1 MKIIRNSMLVPALAL
16 TLLVAC
22 AVTSAPRCG
31 AAQPSATA
39 APAAT
44 PDGHRSVA
52 KISSTPAKAVKKPP
66 GLTQDMLISQVAG
79 RISRKPIGGYSRF
92 VWLNPGA
99 GWPKAVRIL
108 PNVALTTLEHA
119 NRPDKQAKNGKLFLI
134 SGVVTIYNGKPYLLV
149 SQNIQLLVRRSGQS
163 IPKPVGKTINRV
175 SAGGESPAEILA
187 ALLTHHIARPLQ
199 PPRSTQG
206 RLVVRSQLASPE
218 FTVDQKWRPW
228 PEGAYLWN
236 RRARLLHNPETH
248 RWFLA
253 LESNGSRRYSPT
265 IGVMPGPL
273 LEKMRTL
280 AARQGTR
287 VAFRVSGRV
296 TEYHG
301 LNYIYL
307 TYVQEFHFLG
317 RD

>member
-1 MKIIRNSMLVPALAL
+1 MKITCPSMLVLC
-16 TLLVAC
+16 LLVAGG
-22 AVTSAPRCG
+22 VNSATRCG
-31 AAQPSATA
+31 AAAPSATA
-39 APAAT
+39 ARAANPGEPA
-44 PDGHRSVA
+44 RVA
-52 KISSTPAKAVKKPP
+52 KSAISPVKAVKKPP

-79 RISRKPIGGYSRF
+79 RISRKPIGGYYRF
-92 VWLNPGA
+92 VWRNPGK
-99 GWPKAVRIL
+99 GWPESVRIL
-108 PNVALTTLEHA
+108 PNVALATLQNADKPNKHA
-119 NRPDKQAKNGKLFLI
+119 KHGKLFLI
-134 SGVVTIYNGKPYLLV
+134 SGIVTLYNGKPYLLI
-149 SQNIQLLVRRSGQS
+149 SQNIQVLARRPGKLP
-163 IPKPVGKTINRV
+163 PKPVGKTINRV
-175 SAGGESPAEILA
+175 SASGESPAEILA
-187 ALLTHHIARPLQ
+187 ALLKHHIARPLQ
-199 PPRSTQG
+199 APPAAKG
-206 RLVVRSQLASPE
+206 KLAVRSQLASPE

-236 RRARLLHNPETH
+236 RRARLLHNPETNH
-248 RWFLA
+248 WFLA
-253 LESNGSRRYSPT
+253 LDSNGSRRYSPT

-273 LEKMRTL
+273 LEKMRTI